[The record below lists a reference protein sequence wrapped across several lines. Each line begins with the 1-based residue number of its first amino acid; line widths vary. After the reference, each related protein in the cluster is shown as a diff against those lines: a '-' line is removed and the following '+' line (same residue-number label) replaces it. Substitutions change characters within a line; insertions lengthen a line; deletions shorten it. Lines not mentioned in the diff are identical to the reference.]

1 MQLKRE
7 FLEIVFVNWF
17 STSLIELAIHWI
29 HWQAEMWKIQPNWWF
44 FFCDPLS
51 TLFCWLQTET
61 IDTKNVLSHYFQR
74 GSNKIF
80 LKAPTYLRTPIKGS
94 KDTFENV
101 DLATATTNNVASCKN
116 SSTKTDP
123 LFWCCKVTALLNEK
137 AIFFKFIFN
146 DLFLCHNIHRV
157 AKDSKVCSLAQVLL
171 PSFPTVFE
179 NYKNVSW
186 FTTKILSETFLWVFK
201 HH

>member
-1 MQLKRE
+1 MKL
-7 FLEIVFVNWF
+7 F
-17 STSLIELAIHWI
+17 SLIDLALHWLNWQYIEFIDKLKCEKFSLIDDFSFAIHFQLFFVDFKLKQLTQRMSWVI
-29 HWQAEMWKIQPNWWF
+29 IFKEGQIRYFWKLQLILELLSKEVRIPLKTLTWQQQQQIMLLRAE
-44 FFCDPLS
+44 
-51 TLFCWLQTET
+51 
-61 IDTKNVLSHYFQR
+61 
-74 GSNKIF
+74 
-80 LKAPTYLRTPIKGS
+80 
-94 KDTFENV
+94 
-101 DLATATTNNVASCKN
+101 N